1 MKPVHIKEARQK
13 EVRRLLRRQWEI
25 SKHLRN
31 LGLIKLEKPIRH
43 GWFKEIIIT
52 HRIEIFRNK
61 ELILEVYDKFEKDIW
76 ARTKDKAE
84 FKWQHQTSQ
93 HLIYKDIPTL
103 SKKQYNKLS
112 DGAKGLCIPFQFYSE
127 KHKIKTRF
135 YINIPK
141 GAYKI
146 KFTKAYITHR
156 KRTDPLLESER
167 DFIESQLYKKG
178 YYNITEAYYSYPDPY
193 WKAREYRQEKL
204 KINNSLRE
212 LKKYALEDLIND
224 TISWERN

>member
-1 MKPVHIKEARQK
+1 MKPVHIKTARQK
-13 EVRRLLRRQWEI
+13 EVRRMLRRQREI
-25 SKHLRN
+25 SKQLRN
-31 LGLIKLEKPIRH
+31 LGLIKLDKPIRH

-61 ELILEVYDKFEKDIW
+61 ELILEVYDMFEKAIW

-84 FKWQHQTSQ
+84 FKWQHHTSQ

-112 DGAKGLCIPFQFYSE
+112 DGAKRLCIPFQFYTY

-146 KFTKAYITHR
+146 KFTRAYITHR
-156 KRTDPLLESER
+156 KRIDPKLLKEDS
-167 DFIESQLYKKG
+167 FIDEQLYKKG
-178 YYNITEAYYSYPDPY
+178 YYNITEAYYSYSDPY

-204 KINNSLRE
+204 KTNKNLKE
-212 LKKYALEDLIND
+212 LKKYALEDIIND